1 MCRRR
6 QSPAESVTAVVRFLI
21 AILAMGLTFGGLAVS
36 QAPDPH
42 AGHHPAAG
50 GTTPAAPG
58 AEMPMPAAGAPPASG
73 PTAGAPTGGGMA
85 DMMGAMMGPKSTPA
99 GGCAG
104 GDCGSAAGAT
114 PLYPSLM
121 TLPVLTPEKR
131 AEIDAL
137 ASQQIKEGM
146 ARLAKG
152 TESLD
157 GATRAGDEAGMQQSV
172 GLMHEALNEFEAG
185 IAARRV
191 LSEGKAPRNL
201 ALDWFKR
208 EMSLASPVVR
218 DGPREFLG
226 VAPLHLFTMVLL
238 VAFAFAMLAMYYFKM
253 QRAAAL
259 FGRVEPDPKSPP
271 PGSTPQPPDT
281 PAAATDPVAH
291 KETS

>member
-1 MCRRR
+1 
-6 QSPAESVTAVVRFLI
+6 
-21 AILAMGLTFGGLAVS
+21 
-36 QAPDPH
+36 
-42 AGHHPAAG
+42 
-50 GTTPAAPG
+50 
-58 AEMPMPAAGAPPASG
+58 MPMPAAGAP
-73 PTAGAPTGGGMA
+73 GAPGTPGAPPGGGMG

-114 PLYPSLM
+114 PLYPLLM

-131 AEIDAL
+131 AEIAAL
-137 ASQQIKEGM
+137 ATQQITEGM

-152 TESLD
+152 TEALD
-157 GATRAGDEAGMQQSV
+157 GATRAGDEAAMQQSV
-172 GLMHEALNEFEAG
+172 RLMHEALNEFEAG

-208 EMSLASPVVR
+208 EMNLASPVVR
-218 DGPREFLG
+218 DGPRELLG

-253 QRAAAL
+253 HRAAAL
-259 FGRVEPDPKSPP
+259 FGRVEPDPVSPP
-271 PGSTPQPPDT
+271 PGSSPLPPHT
-281 PAAATDPVAH
+281 PAQLPGARGE
-291 KETS
+291 KS